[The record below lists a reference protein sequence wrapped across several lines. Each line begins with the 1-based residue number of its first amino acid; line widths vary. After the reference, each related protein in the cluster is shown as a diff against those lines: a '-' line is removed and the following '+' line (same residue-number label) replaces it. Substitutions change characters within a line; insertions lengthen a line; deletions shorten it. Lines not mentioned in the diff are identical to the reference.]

1 MDARKGQVTH
11 RPQHP
16 IKGHC
21 PDVLLKAAALYSI
34 LPVHT
39 YPQPSQGASMP
50 GKNGAPTRRS
60 SRVTLRVPLKL
71 YEPDTNRRFLVEQ
84 AYAVKV
90 SLWGG
95 LLALKAP
102 VNRNQQLVAVNQA
115 TGQTSDSRIVYVGPM
130 VSGGNLAR
138 LVAIEFL
145 RPSPGFWGVVFP
157 EPDPGRPQTRN
168 YAR

>member
-1 MDARKGQVTH
+1 
-11 RPQHP
+11 
-16 IKGHC
+16 
-21 PDVLLKAAALYSI
+21 
-34 LPVHT
+34 
-39 YPQPSQGASMP
+39 MP
-50 GKNGAPTRRS
+50 GKNGAPSRRS
-60 SRVTLRVPLKL
+60 SRVTLRVPLRI
-71 YEPDTNRRFLVEQ
+71 YEPDTNKRFLVEQ

-102 VNRNQQLVAVNQA
+102 VNPNQQLVTVNQA
-115 TGQTSDSRIVYVGPM
+115 TGVTADSRIVYVGPM
-130 VSGGNLAR
+130 IAGTSRAR

-157 EPDPGRPQTRN
+157 QPAAVRPQPRN